1 MTKMM
6 TLVGSLL
13 LGSLPFLVVF
23 WVAVKP
29 KPMLVLVTFARFV
42 LYPYNSCVC
51 VCVCVCIQARNVCH
65 CDESD
70 WLYARVCVRFVVLLA
85 VVVGAAA
92 DCCAAALHGLQ
103 R

>member
-42 LYPYNSCVC
+42 LYPYKSCVC
-51 VCVCVCIQARNVCH
+51 VCVCVYTSAK
-65 CDESD
+65 
-70 WLYARVCVRFVVLLA
+70 RVSLR
-85 VVVGAAA
+85 
-92 DCCAAALHGLQ
+92 
-103 R
+103 